1 MKRKKTGELE
11 LFKEIWNERPHES
24 EVSGELIYEFS
35 VSCFAHVLSKG
46 AYPSYRLDKRNI
58 VLMTPEEHHLFDFKT
73 DKAKQD
79 KRFSWVFDRKEELV
93 REYYDSQ
100 L

>member
-1 MKRKKTGELE
+1 
-11 LFKEIWNERPHES
+11 
-24 EVSGELIYEFS
+24 
-35 VSCFAHVLSKG
+35 
-46 AYPSYRLDKRNI
+46 
-58 VLMTPEEHHLFDFKT
+58 MTPEEHHLFDFKT

>member
-24 EVSGELIYEFS
+24 EVSGELLYEFS
-35 VSCFAHVLSKG
+35 VGYFAHVVPKST
-46 AYPSYRLDKRNI
+46 YPSLRLKKRNL
-58 VLMTPEEHHLFDFKT
+58 VLMTYEEHNLFDNQT
-73 DKAKQD
+73 HLAKQD
-79 KRFSWVFDRKEELV
+79 RRFDWVFRLKEELI
-93 REYYDSQ
+93 REYYDEQ